1 MAAVS
6 QKFNHIM
13 LANLAK
19 YDDIQ
24 IKTKVKELAAERKLT
39 LREVSYLTG
48 IRPNTVAALANGKFS
63 VLNATHLILLMTA
76 FNITD
81 ISDLIEVEMTEETYE
96 KLSQPW
102 EMTREREIE
111 MEEAANYMRKQ

>member
-24 IKTKVKELAAERKLT
+24 IKTKVKALAEERQLT
-39 LREVSYLTG
+39 FREVAYLTG
-48 IRPNTVAALANGKFS
+48 IRVNTVAALANNKFS
-63 VLNATHLILLMTA
+63 VLNATHLILLMAA
-76 FNITD
+76 FNLTD
-81 ISDLIEVEMTEETYE
+81 ISDLLEVEMSEETYE
-96 KLSQPW
+96 KLSKPW
-102 EMTREREIE
+102 ELTREREIE